1 MFQLYPIYSVVFSYN
16 ILVYLRNNKKKV
28 EKQQEKS
35 GETTR
40 KKWRNNKKKVEKQQK
55 KSGEITRKKSYCLF
69 LCSYKYGK
77 KGYELEK

>member
-1 MFQLYPIYSVVFSYN
+1 
-16 ILVYLRNNKKKV
+16 V